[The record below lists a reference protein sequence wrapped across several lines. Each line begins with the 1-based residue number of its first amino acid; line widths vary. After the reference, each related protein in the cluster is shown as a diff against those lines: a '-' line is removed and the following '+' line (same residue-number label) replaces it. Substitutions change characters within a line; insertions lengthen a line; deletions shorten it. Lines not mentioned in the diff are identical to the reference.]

1 MRGQVVGVEE
11 PCYLTFDID
20 ALDPAY
26 APGTVGTACLTSAIA
41 YLNAS

>member
-1 MRGQVVGVEE
+1 MAMDGLVRGQVVGVEE

-26 APGTVGTACLTSAIA
+26 APGTVSTSRLTT
-41 YLNAS
+41 L